1 MKRYDIINHLIS
13 KNNYKSF
20 LEIGTQNK
28 INYILVNIDRKI
40 CVDPDTNS
48 NANYQMTSDEYFNN
62 NFEKFDIIFIDGLH
76 HSDYVYRDII
86 NSLKRLNP
94 NGSIV
99 VHDVIPFSYES
110 QIIPL
115 KKAYDNG
122 TTAWN
127 GDVWK
132 AWIKLRTER
141 DDLSMR
147 CVDVDHGCGII
158 QLVEKGKGDYLL
170 DFQNG
175 YYNYN
180 KDIILNNLNLINENE
195 FINLYTNIVNGNLI
209 SEDINIENMNKRVYI
224 THVTIEYLDVAIN
237 LAKSIRMFSDIPLI
251 VYCVNIP
258 DNDKRK
264 FNEILN
270 VFTRDINIDLTDS
283 SRDDYEI
290 NNSGNFYIN
299 RQSDRIYKIL
309 CAKTI
314 AMEMA
319 LEEGCDEVCY
329 LDSDCIATSLVDEL
343 FEWMPIVEDYPI
355 ATKGI
360 HDYLIIINNYKEIGN
375 PFGNTW
381 PIADNKLCLEWPLM
395 NFLEIDEN
403 NRGTYRTTG
412 IMLMNQKC
420 LPFIKTWREFC
431 FILPKLV
438 NVRKYAPFHE
448 ETIYN
453 VLSWK
458 KTDKGFP
465 LCYVNIGDGLNT
477 VKDLYLDGNENYQGW
492 DEIDNNKKFYK
503 IPNDKRDIKVLH
515 GEKRT
520 SEVNLILDY
529 LKKMK

>member
-1 MKRYDIINHLIS
+1 MERYDIINYLIS

-28 INYILVNIDRKI
+28 NNYKLININEKS
-40 CVDPDTNS
+40 CVDPDLNS
-48 NANYQMTSDEYFNN
+48 NADYIMTSDEYFKN
-62 NFEKFDIIFIDGLH
+62 NFQKYDIIFIDGLH
-76 HSDYVYRDII
+76 HADYVYRDII
-86 NSLKRLNP
+86 NSLNILNK
-94 NGSIV
+94 NGSII

-115 KKAYDNG
+115 KKAYNNG
-122 TTAWN
+122 AEAWN

-132 AWIKLRTER
+132 AWIKLRIER
-141 DDLSMR
+141 DDLSMK
-147 CVDVDHGCGII
+147 CVNVDHGCGII
-158 QLVEKGKGDYLL
+158 QLVERGEGDYLL

-195 FINLYTNIVNGNLI
+195 FIDLYADNDNLI
-209 SEDINIENMNKRVYI
+209 SENIHIENMNKRVYI

-237 LAKSIRMFSDIPLI
+237 LAKSVRLFSDIPLI
-251 VYCVNIP
+251 VYCINML
-258 DNDKRK
+258 DNDKQK

-270 VFTRDINIDLTDS
+270 VYTRDINIDLTDS
-283 SRDDYEI
+283 LKDDYEI
-290 NNSGNFYIN
+290 NNLGNFYIN

-319 LEEGCDEVCY
+319 LSEGFEEVCY
-329 LDSDCIATSLVDEL
+329 LDSDCIATSLIDDL
-343 FEWMPIVEDYPI
+343 FEWMPIIDDYPI

-360 HDYLIIINNYKEIGN
+360 YEYLIIIDNNIEVGN
-375 PFGNTW
+375 PFINLCEN
-381 PIADNKLCLEWPLM
+381 ADNKLCLEWPLM

-403 NRGTYRTTG
+403 NRGIYRTTG
-412 IMLMNQKC
+412 IMLMNKKC
-420 LPFIKTWREFC
+420 LPFIKIWKEFC
-431 FILPKLV
+431 YILPKLV
-438 NVRKYAPFHE
+438 NVKKYAPFHE

-458 KTDKGFP
+458 KTNVGFP

-477 VKDLYLDGNENYQGW
+477 VKNIYLDDNENNQNW
-492 DEIDNNKKFYK
+492 DNIDNSKKFYK
-503 IPNDKRDIKVLH
+503 IPEDKRDIKVLH

-520 SEVNLILDY
+520 SEVNLILEY